1 MPHGE
6 NMHLWKD
13 FVRYASLSMLGMFGL
28 SCYILADTFFVAQG
42 VGETGL
48 AALNLTIPAYN
59 LMNGVALLI
68 GMGGAIRYSVFRSRG
83 EQEKADGAFTGAI
96 LLAFFFSVLFMLAGG
111 FGSGLLARL
120 LGADEETF
128 AMTNTYLFVL
138 WLFSPVFL
146 FSTTLMC
153 FVRNDGAPATA
164 MLATLSGSL
173 ANVVL
178 DYILV
183 FPCGL
188 GMLGAVLATG
198 CSPLFGLCFSA
209 WHILRGKNG
218 FHLRRAAAPVRHW
231 GRIFSLG
238 FPFFVEQLS
247 SAVVI
252 ITFNYLF
259 LGLSG
264 NTGVAAYGVVA
275 NVSLVALSLFNGV
288 AQGTQPLLSRA
299 RGKGEASQS
308 RTVLRYAL
316 FSVLGLSALL
326 YALLF
331 FFAAPVS
338 DIFNSERS
346 AVLREIA
353 VRGLRLYM
361 IAMPFAGVN
370 ILLCAAFSA
379 QERALPAQIVSLLRG
394 LIVILPSAFI
404 LCALFGETGL
414 WLAFP
419 VCEALVCAVA
429 VCILALPAL
438 LRRKAAGGMQKF

>member
-1 MPHGE
+1 
-6 NMHLWKD
+6 
-13 FVRYASLSMLGMFGL
+13 MLGMLGL

-83 EQEKADGAFTGAI
+83 EQEKADAAFTGAM
-96 LLAFFFSVLFMLAGG
+96 LLALLFSVLFMLAGG
-111 FGSGLLARL
+111 LGSGLLARL

-164 MLATLSGSL
+164 MLATLSGSF
-173 ANVVL
+173 ANILL

-183 FPCGL
+183 FPCGM

-218 FHLRRAAAPVRHW
+218 FRLRRGGNPVRQW
-231 GRIFSLG
+231 GAVFSLG

-275 NVSLVALSLFNGV
+275 NVSLVALSLFNGI
-288 AQGTQPLLSRA
+288 AQGSQPLLSRA

-308 RTVLRYAL
+308 RAVLRYAL
-316 FSVLGLSALL
+316 CSALVLSAVL

-338 DIFNSERS
+338 DLFNSEHS
-346 AVLREIA
+346 AALRAIA

-361 IAMPFAGVN
+361 IALPFAAVN
-370 ILLCAAFSA
+370 ILLCAAFSS

-404 LCALFGETGL
+404 LCALFEETGL

-419 VCEALVCAVA
+419 VCEALVCVVA
-429 VCILALPAL
+429 VCILVFSA
-438 LRRKAAGGMQKF
+438 RSHRKAEACAQKI

>member
-1 MPHGE
+1 ME
-6 NMHLWKD
+6 QQSCLWD
-13 FVRYASLSMLGMFGL
+13 FTRYTILSILGTLGV
-28 SCYILADTFFVAQG
+28 SCYILADTFFVAIWLG
-42 VGETGL
+42 SNGL
-48 AALNLTIPAYN
+48 AALNLAIPVYN
-59 LMNGVALLI
+59 FIHGTGLML

-83 EQEKADGAFTGAI
+83 EQEKADGAFTGAM

-173 ANVVL
+173 ANIVL

-238 FPFFVEQLS
+238 FP
-247 SAVVI
+247 
-252 ITFNYLF
+252 
-259 LGLSG
+259 LGD
-264 NTGVAAYGVVA
+264 
-275 NVSLVALSLFNGV
+275 
-288 AQGTQPLLSRA
+288 
-299 RGKGEASQS
+299 
-308 RTVLRYAL
+308 
-316 FSVLGLSALL
+316 GL
-326 YALLF
+326 
-331 FFAAPVS
+331 
-338 DIFNSERS
+338 
-346 AVLREIA
+346 
-353 VRGLRLYM
+353 
-361 IAMPFAGVN
+361 
-370 ILLCAAFSA
+370 
-379 QERALPAQIVSLLRG
+379 
-394 LIVILPSAFI
+394 
-404 LCALFGETGL
+404 
-414 WLAFP
+414 
-419 VCEALVCAVA
+419 
-429 VCILALPAL
+429 
-438 LRRKAAGGMQKF
+438 

>member
-1 MPHGE
+1 
-6 NMHLWKD
+6 
-13 FVRYASLSMLGMFGL
+13 MLGMLGL

-83 EQEKADGAFTGAI
+83 EQEKADATFTGAM
-96 LLAFFFSVLFMLAGG
+96 LLALLFSVLFMLAGG
-111 FGSGLLARL
+111 LGSGLLARL

-128 AMTNTYLFVL
+128 AMTKTYLFVL

-164 MLATLSGSL
+164 MLATLSGSF
-173 ANVVL
+173 ANILL

-183 FPCGL
+183 FPCGM

-218 FHLRRAAAPVRHW
+218 FRLRRGGNPVRQW
-231 GRIFSLG
+231 GAVFSLG

-275 NVSLVALSLFNGV
+275 NVSLVALSLFNGI
-288 AQGTQPLLSRA
+288 AQGSQPLLSRA

-308 RTVLRYAL
+308 RAVLRYAL
-316 FSVLGLSALL
+316 CSALALSAVL

-338 DIFNSERS
+338 DLFNSEHS
-346 AVLREIA
+346 AALRAIA

-361 IAMPFAGVN
+361 IAMPFAAVN
-370 ILLCAAFSA
+370 ILLCAAFSS

-404 LCALFGETGL
+404 LCALFEETGL

-419 VCEALVCAVA
+419 VCEALVCVVA
-429 VCILALPAL
+429 VCILVFSA
-438 LRRKAAGGMQKF
+438 RSHRKAEACAQKI